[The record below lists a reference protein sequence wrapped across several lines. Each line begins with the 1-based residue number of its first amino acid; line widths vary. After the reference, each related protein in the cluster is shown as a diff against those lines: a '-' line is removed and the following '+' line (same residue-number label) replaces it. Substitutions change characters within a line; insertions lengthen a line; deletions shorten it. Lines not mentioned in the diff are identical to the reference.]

1 MDRTLLRCAVLGF
14 ACICAAVVP
23 AQSDVDLREPAGKE
37 WLTIGGDRHNT
48 RYSTLTQIDRT
59 NVKNLKGAWVSH
71 LGSGLGAKY
80 SLEAT
85 PIVKDGVM
93 YIVSGN
99 DDVFALDAKTG
110 ALIWEHR
117 SGIDQSI
124 STVCCGWDNRGV
136 AVGGG
141 MVFLGYLDGSFAA
154 LDAKTGAQV
163 WKVQLARWQDGYTIT
178 SAPLYHEGVVY
189 SGISGGDRQA
199 RGFLAALEARTGKEK
214 WRFWTVPA
222 PGEFGSDTW
231 PPPNN
236 PDPVR
241 ANAWK
246 QGGAAIWQT
255 PAIDPE
261 LGLIYFSTG
270 QPGPQAI
277 GIGANRPG
285 DNLFSSS
292 IVAITLEGKYAWHFQ
307 QVHHDLWD
315 FDCPSPVILFE
326 QVYQG
331 RLRKGVAEACK
342 TGWIYILDRTN
353 GRPLIGIEEKPVEQE
368 PRNATAPTQP
378 IPIGDAVMPQC
389 PQPLEGWVTKCIFG
403 ALWDVPTL
411 MSPGGNG
418 GVNWAPMAYSPRTGY
433 FYASAADRPS
443 SRIAPGSGKIA
454 PPAIGAKYGGT
465 LTAIDSRTN
474 KIAWQNRMPFSIGQ
488 GSGALVTASDLL
500 FHGEPDGH
508 FQAYDARTGEL
519 LWQWQ
524 TGAGAD
530 APAITYEIDGVQYVA
545 IAVGGVATQ
554 TASTN
559 SDMVWVF
566 SLQGSPNNRISQFV
580 APPPPP
586 TEVSFAFTGLLKGG
600 VPVENTSAVK
610 LVDYNYSPARI
621 AVTTGTKVTFTNVG
635 TQPHNAAGADSGG
648 WDTGLLSTGETASV
662 TFNKPGT
669 YNYIC
674 TPHPYMI
681 GQIVVTGPELSTGP
695 AVMVEPLAA
704 KATLAPGLMGDHA
717 TK

>member
-1 MDRTLLRCAVLGF
+1 
-14 ACICAAVVP
+14 
-23 AQSDVDLREPAGKE
+23 
-37 WLTIGGDRHNT
+37 
-48 RYSTLTQIDRT
+48 
-59 NVKNLKGAWVSH
+59 
-71 LGSGLGAKY
+71 
-80 SLEAT
+80 
-85 PIVKDGVM
+85 
-93 YIVSGN
+93 
-99 DDVFALDAKTG
+99 
-110 ALIWEHR
+110 
-117 SGIDQSI
+117 
-124 STVCCGWDNRGV
+124 
-136 AVGGG
+136 
-141 MVFLGYLDGSFAA
+141 
-154 LDAKTGAQV
+154 
-163 WKVQLARWQDGYTIT
+163 
-178 SAPLYHEGVVY
+178 
-189 SGISGGDRQA
+189 
-199 RGFLAALEARTGKEK
+199 
-214 WRFWTVPA
+214 
-222 PGEFGSDTW
+222 
-231 PPPNN
+231 
-236 PDPVR
+236 VR

-261 LGLIYFSTG
+261 VGLIYFSTG

-292 IVAITLEGKYAWHFQ
+292 IVAITLDGKYAWHFQ

-326 QVYQG
+326 QLYEG
-331 RLRKGVAEACK
+331 RLRKGIAEACK

-353 GRPLIGIEEKPVEQE
+353 GKPLIGIEEKPVEQE

-378 IPIGDAVMPQC
+378 FPIGDPVMPQC

-403 ALWDVPTL
+403 AVWDVPTL

-433 FYASAADRPS
+433 FYATAADRPS

-474 KIAWQNRMPFSIGQ
+474 RIAWQNRMPFSIGQ

-500 FHGEPDGH
+500 FHGQPDGQ
-508 FQAYDARTGEL
+508 FQAYDANTGEL

-559 SDMVWVF
+559 GDMVWVF
-566 SLQGSPNNRISQFV
+566 SLQGSPNNRLSQFV

-586 TEVSFAFTGLLKGG
+586 TEVSFNFTGLLKGG

-610 LVDYNYSPARI
+610 LVDYNFSPARI

-635 TQPHNAAGADSGG
+635 TQPHNAAGADGGG

-681 GQIVVTGPELSTGP
+681 GQIVVTGSELSTVP
-695 AVMVEPLAA
+695 AVVVEPLAA
-704 KATLAPGLMGDHA
+704 KATVAPGSMRDHG
-717 TK
+717 TR